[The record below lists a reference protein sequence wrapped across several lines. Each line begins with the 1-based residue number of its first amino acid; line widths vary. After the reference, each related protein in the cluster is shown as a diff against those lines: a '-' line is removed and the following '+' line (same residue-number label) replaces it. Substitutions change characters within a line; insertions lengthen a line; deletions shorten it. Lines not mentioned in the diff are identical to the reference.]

1 MAEWVRVG
9 SAGSVPEGEITAF
22 AAGERQVAVANVEG
36 DLHAF
41 DDTCTHQQCSLAEG
55 ELDGTTVVCACHG
68 SLFEVIT
75 GEAFGGPA
83 VDPVGVFEVKEED
96 GELKVLVDEE

>member
-9 SAGSVPEGEITAF
+9 SAGEVSEGDVTAF
-22 AAGERQVAVANVEG
+22 DAGDRPVAIANVEG

-55 ELDGTTVVCACHG
+55 ELDGTTIECPCHG
-68 SLFEVIT
+68 SQFDLTT
-75 GEAFGGPA
+75 GEAIGGPA
-83 VDPVGVFEVKEED
+83 MDPLGVFEVKEEGGD
-96 GELKVLVDEE
+96 LEVLVDEE